1 MCLDQLRFS
10 IVLLTLSTVL
20 TPTNNRICITF
31 SGPQKIE
38 LASRMVPLVKVVM
51 ALLWLIA
58 YPIAK
63 VLDLILHEE
72 SDGAE
77 NMNRNELS
85 ALVRVQYEERMA
97 NKRARKMEKVKY
109 QKQKGSFMSI
119 NAGGA
124 ATTATLTGRA
134 TPTDVVVSN
143 VSQTAATANS
153 RVESLNF
160 SQPKNRRFDADAAIR
175 ASKHEQIVS
184 EYSGLTNRSS
194 THDYETSV
202 RSDQSADGRGSGMKR
217 SNSIHIDEV
226 TMVEGALSMKTL
238 RAMDVLTPLHR
249 IYAVPHDLI
258 LNEDNI
264 VDIYSSGYSRIPVY
278 QRNPN
283 KPKSQ
288 ASIIGLL
295 MTKQ

>member
-1 MCLDQLRFS
+1 MCTYFPR
-10 IVLLTLSTVL
+10 
-20 TPTNNRICITF
+20 TP

-51 ALLWLIA
+51 VLLWPLA

-63 VLDLILHEE
+63 VLDVVLHEDDE
-72 SDGAE
+72 GAE
-77 NMNRNELS
+77 NMNRGELS

-97 NKRARKMEKVKY
+97 HKRARKMEKIHY
-109 QKQKGSFMSI
+109 RSQKNSSVMSSVP
-119 NAGGA
+119 GGA
-124 ATTATLTGRA
+124 ATTATLTGKA
-134 TPTDVVVSN
+134 TPTDVLISR
-143 VSQTAATANS
+143 VSQGSNMSANNQ
-153 RVESLNF
+153 RVGPLNF
-160 SQPKNRRFDADAAIR
+160 PQPRHRSMEANAAIR
-175 ASKHEQIVS
+175 ASKHDEFRSQ
-184 EYSGLTNRSS
+184 YSNCTSRSS
-194 THDYETSV
+194 THDYD
-202 RSDQSADGRGSGMKR
+202 RSDRSAIGRDMQR

-226 TMVEGALSMKTL
+226 AMVEGALSMKTMT
-238 RAMDVLTPLHR
+238 AMDVQTPLHR

-258 LNEDNI
+258 LNEENI

-278 QRNPN
+278 QRNPD